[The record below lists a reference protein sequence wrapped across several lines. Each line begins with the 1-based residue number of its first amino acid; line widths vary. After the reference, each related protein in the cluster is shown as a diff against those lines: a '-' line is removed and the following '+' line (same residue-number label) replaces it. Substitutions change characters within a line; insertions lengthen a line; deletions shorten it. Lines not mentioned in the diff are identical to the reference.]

1 MKARSRAGFTLIEV
15 IVGLTVA
22 SLALAAGFAA
32 LGFVQDRSVKAE
44 EVTRV
49 AVGGAAQRSMLLDW
63 LAGARFRAP
72 TGEQFE
78 GMEAD
83 EQGEP
88 ADYLL
93 FPTTART
100 PLEGWSTVVG
110 LYVDEDPVT
119 PERGLVAELTGST
132 FGAEPRRVEL
142 VPQAGSMQI
151 RYLPDVDGQT
161 EWVDGWVQ
169 NGLPRGIEVTLYPSA
184 GDSLPLLLRY
194 PLRVAL
200 GVTR

>member
-1 MKARSRAGFTLIEV
+1 MNARARPGFTLIEV

-32 LGFVQDRSVKAE
+32 LGFVQDHSVRAE

-72 TGEQFE
+72 TSEQFE
-78 GMEAD
+78 GIEAD
-83 EQGEP
+83 EKGEP
-88 ADYLL
+88 TDHIL

-100 PLEGWSTVVG
+100 PLDGWSTVVG
-110 LYVDEDPVT
+110 LYIDDDAET

-169 NGLPRGIEVTLYPSA
+169 NGLPRGIEITLFPSA